1 MILCLPARQVV
12 GLGVGAPRFPET
24 GATILKMYTYL
35 YLASF
40 LLYLNIN
47 SALVSCNSGNH
58 HPWCRASV
66 RHQGCA
72 CGAQPFFCIIIIII
86 IITITI
92 IIIIVSF
99 LVTTSDD
106 YNVNGYKAVS
116 PIERLRRMDD
126 DIMMPS
132 HSTLWRKRSEV
143 TKDIEDTALPLLL
156 LLLDMGR
163 YGSTTSLTWKYGT
176 TTFLFFY
183 YYFDM
188 AIYGTTTASIRQDIA
203 VLLLLLLQL

>member
-1 MILCLPARQVV
+1 
-12 GLGVGAPRFPET
+12 
-24 GATILKMYTYL
+24 MYTYL

-47 SALVSCNSGNH
+47 SASVSCNSGNH

-72 CGAQPFFCIIIIII
+72 CGAQPFFCIICIIIII

-116 PIERLRRMDD
+116 PIARLRRMDD

-143 TKDIEDTALPLLL
+143 TKDIEDMALPLLL
-156 LLLDMGR
+156 LLLWFGKI
-163 YGSTTSLTWKYGT
+163 WH
-176 TTFLFFY
+176 Y

-188 AIYGTTTASIRQDIA
+188 KNMALPP
-203 VLLLLLLQL
+203 LLLLLWYCKIWHYCYNIYYNFYVVLGRYERPAELSSEPSRQDRCLPRQRFS